1 MKCFDTHNSESLY
14 TRLYRLGFN
23 LFPAYHCSG
32 GKVEFI
38 AGNWHEIHVSVK
50 LKIKTRNYVGTVFG
64 GSSFGALDP
73 MFMIQLIKILGPGYV
88 VWDKAATVKFLR
100 PISRKVCARF
110 LVDDRLIARIKKTV
124 EEKKEMDITLP
135 VWFEDKAGKKYV
147 EMDKVLYIADKVH
160 YTEKRKRKANPEKT

>member
-1 MKCFDTHNSESLY
+1 MKCFKTGRSETFY

-38 AGNWHEIHVSVK
+38 AGDWHEIHVSVK
-50 LKIKTRNYVGTVFG
+50 LKLKTRNYVGTVFG

-73 MFMIQLIKILGPGYV
+73 MYMIQLIKILGPGYV
-88 VWDKAATVKFLR
+88 VWDKAATIKFIR

-110 LVDDRLIARIKKTV
+110 LLDESLIARIKELV
-124 EEKKEMDITLP
+124 AEKKETDVTLP

-147 EMDKVLYIADKVH
+147 EMDKVLYIADKGH
-160 YTEKRKRKANPEKT
+160 YKEKRKKTLKK